1 MKDNKLLVLTLLV
14 GLFLIISSIVVFGS
28 SIDIIAA
35 SISQP
40 INNSHYVI
48 AGTYTFKGAI
58 GAGNSTINVT
68 WFALPNGTVS
78 ANATKIGVNDTLN
91 GTHFTRDTTIITTG
105 HGRFSITASFNET
118 RAGTKSNYTQNI
130 THFNVTVDNEAPIFA
145 GIFFNYSS
153 TNGSASNTGGWVN
166 VSAAA
171 TNGIVFNNTGT
182 IQILVQINNAD
193 LSNQTY
199 LHELAN
205 TSLFYVFNSS
215 SVGTSSAGMAK
226 VPESRG
232 TGGFTAFA
240 GPGSNT
246 LGNFSVN
253 YTVVIDVS
261 NFSEGNYSLTLY
273 VADNSS
279 SDTNDS
285 VYSKFIYNRLDIS
298 VDKTPSITIE
308 KVTTAS
314 TIDVFGSMKYKCSVN
329 DELYGGF
336 TNTILLTKPS
346 GATVSESFG
355 SGVEHEFS
363 NDDTNEAGTYTVKCT
378 TTETAYG
385 RLSASASAEFRAE
398 HAGTAGGGTSGGGS
412 GGGSSAG
419 TISGGIFVNL
429 DLTTGDGSGSLS
441 GSQGTTKSF
450 SVDGKTKHTVEFTVV
465 GTNLV
470 TLTIFSDPVK
480 VQLNIGDVK
489 DVDVDSD
496 GVNDLRVTLNGITDG
511 KADVTLTKAAAVTVE
526 EETAEEE
533 AAPSVAEEEVVTEEA
548 KSSTGFIITIIV
560 IVVIVIL
567 AALLLRKKK

>member
-246 LGNFSVN
+246 LGN
-253 YTVVIDVS
+253 
-261 NFSEGNYSLTLY
+261 YSLTLY

-314 TIDVFGSMKYKCSVN
+314 TIDVFGSIKYKCSVN

-346 GATVSESFG
+346 GATVLESFG

-385 RLSASASAEFRAE
+385 RLSASASAEFR
-398 HAGTAGGGTSGGGS
+398 
-412 GGGSSAG
+412 
-419 TISGGIFVNL
+419 
-429 DLTTGDGSGSLS
+429 
-441 GSQGTTKSF
+441 
-450 SVDGKTKHTVEFTVV
+450 
-465 GTNLV
+465 
-470 TLTIFSDPVK
+470 
-480 VQLNIGDVK
+480 
-489 DVDVDSD
+489 
-496 GVNDLRVTLNGITDG
+496 
-511 KADVTLTKAAAVTVE
+511 
-526 EETAEEE
+526 
-533 AAPSVAEEEVVTEEA
+533 
-548 KSSTGFIITIIV
+548 
-560 IVVIVIL
+560 
-567 AALLLRKKK
+567 

>member
-145 GIFFNYSS
+145 TVFFNYSS

-166 VSAAA
+166 ASN
-171 TNGIVFNNTGT
+171 TNDVLFNNTGT
-182 IQILVQINNAD
+182 IQLLVQINNAD

-560 IVVIVIL
+560 IVVVIIIL
-567 AALLLRKKK
+567 AALLLRKMK

>member
-145 GIFFNYSS
+145 TVFFNYSS

-166 VSAAA
+166 ASN
-171 TNGIVFNNTGT
+171 TNDVLFNNTGT
-182 IQILVQINNAD
+182 IQLLVQINNAD

-215 SVGTSSAGMAK
+215 SVGTSSAGMAI
-226 VPESRG
+226 VPQSSG
-232 TGGFTAFA
+232 TGGFTGAV
-240 GPGSNT
+240 GSNRAD
-246 LGNFSVN
+246 GFSVN

-285 VYSKFIYNRLDIS
+285 VYSKFFYNQLEIS

-314 TIDVFGSMKYKCSVN
+314 TIDVFGSIKYKCSVN

-385 RLSASASAEFRAE
+385 RLSASASADFTAQ
-398 HAGTAGGGTSGGGS
+398 HPGTASGGAAGGGG

-419 TISGGIFVNL
+419 TISGGLFVNL

-560 IVVIVIL
+560 IVVIIIL

>member
-14 GLFLIISSIVVFGS
+14 GLFLVISSIVVFGS
-28 SIDIIAA
+28 SIHINAA

-145 GIFFNYSS
+145 TVFFNYSS

-166 VSAAA
+166 ASN
-171 TNGIVFNNTGT
+171 TNDVLFNNTGT
-182 IQILVQINNAD
+182 IQLLVQINNAD

-246 LGNFSVN
+246 AGNFSVN

-285 VYSKFIYNRLDIS
+285 VYSKFNYLALGIS
-298 VDKTPSITIE
+298 IDKTPSITIE

-314 TIDVFGSMKYKCSVN
+314 TIDVFGSIKYKCSIN
-329 DELYGGF
+329 DEFYGGF

-355 SGVEHEFS
+355 SGVEHEFN

-385 RLSASASAEFRAE
+385 RLSASASADFTAQ
-398 HAGTAGGGTSGGGS
+398 HPGTASGGAAGGGG

-419 TISGGIFVNL
+419 TISGGLFVNL

-450 SVDGKTKHTVEFTVV
+450 SVDGKTKHTIEFTVV

>member
-14 GLFLIISSIVVFGS
+14 GLFLVISSIVVFGS
-28 SIDIIAA
+28 SIHINAA

-145 GIFFNYSS
+145 TVFFNYSS

-166 VSAAA
+166 ASN
-171 TNGIVFNNTGT
+171 TNDVLFNNTGT
-182 IQILVQINNAD
+182 IQLLVQINNAD

-246 LGNFSVN
+246 AGNFSVN

-285 VYSKFIYNRLDIS
+285 VYSKFNYLALGIS
-298 VDKTPSITIE
+298 IDKTPSITIE

-314 TIDVFGSMKYKCSVN
+314 TIDVFGSIKYKCSIN
-329 DELYGGF
+329 DEFYGGF

-355 SGVEHEFS
+355 SGVVHQ
-363 NDDTNEAGTYTVKCT
+363 
-378 TTETAYG
+378 
-385 RLSASASAEFRAE
+385 LQQ
-398 HAGTAGGGTSGGGS
+398 TSQHS
-412 GGGSSAG
+412 
-419 TISGGIFVNL
+419 I
-429 DLTTGDGSGSLS
+429 
-441 GSQGTTKSF
+441 
-450 SVDGKTKHTVEFTVV
+450 
-465 GTNLV
+465 LV
-470 TLTIFSDPVK
+470 LQVA
-480 VQLNIGDVK
+480 VQLVE
-489 DVDVDSD
+489 
-496 GVNDLRVTLNGITDG
+496 
-511 KADVTLTKAAAVTVE
+511 AV
-526 EETAEEE
+526 AE
-533 AAPSVAEEEVVTEEA
+533 AAQQEQSLVDY
-548 KSSTGFIITIIV
+548 
-560 IVVIVIL
+560 L
-567 AALLLRKKK
+567 

>member
-1 MKDNKLLVLTLLV
+1 MKDSKLLVLTLLV
-14 GLFLIISSIVVFGS
+14 GLFLVISSIVVFGVVGGVSGSLTQPANS
-28 SIDIIAA
+28 SHI
-35 SISQP
+35 
-40 INNSHYVI
+40 VI
-48 AGTYTFKGAI
+48 AGTYTFKGPTSLTT
-58 GAGNSTINVT
+58 GSLNETINVT
-68 WFALPNGTVS
+68 WFALPNNTNTAASIRLGSNTTANQS
-78 ANATKIGVNDTLN
+78 DFTNATTG
-91 GTHFTRDTTIITTG
+91 ITAG
-105 HGRFSITASFNET
+105 HGSYSIIASLNDSNNNSALGARNFTA
-118 RAGTKSNYTQNI
+118 NI
-130 THFNVTVDNEAPIFA
+130 THFNVTIDNEAPIFA
-145 GIFFNYSS
+145 PILFNYSS
-153 TNGSASNTGGWVN
+153 TNGSASNTGSWVN
-166 VSAAA
+166 ASNG
-171 TNGIVFNNTGT
+171 TLGGIVFNNTGT

-193 LSNQTY
+193 LTNQTHAPG
-199 LHELAN
+199 HELAN

-232 TGGFTAFA
+232 TGGFTGAV
-240 GPGSNT
+240 GSNRAD
-246 LGNFSVN
+246 GFSVN

-261 NFSEGNYSLTLY
+261 NFSEGNYSLTLF

-279 SDTNDS
+279 SDTNNS
-285 VYSKFIYNRLDIS
+285 VYSKFFYNQLKIS

-314 TIDVFGSMKYKCSVN
+314 TIDVFGSIKYKCSVN

-441 GSQGTTKSF
+441 GSKGTI
-450 SVDGKTKHTVEFTVV
+450 KHR
-465 GTNLV
+465 GC
-470 TLTIFSDPVK
+470 K
-480 VQLNIGDVK
+480 RCGC
-489 DVDVDSD
+489 
-496 GVNDLRVTLNGITDG
+496 
-511 KADVTLTKAAAVTVE
+511 
-526 EETAEEE
+526 
-533 AAPSVAEEEVVTEEA
+533 
-548 KSSTGFIITIIV
+548 
-560 IVVIVIL
+560 
-567 AALLLRKKK
+567 

>member
-14 GLFLIISSIVVFGS
+14 GLFLVISSIVVFGS
-28 SIDIIAA
+28 SIHINAA

-145 GIFFNYSS
+145 TVFFNYSS

-166 VSAAA
+166 ASN
-171 TNGIVFNNTGT
+171 TNDVLFNNTGT
-182 IQILVQINNAD
+182 IQLLVQINNAD

-215 SVGTSSAGMAK
+215 SVGTSSAGMAI
-226 VPESRG
+226 VPQSSG
-232 TGGFTAFA
+232 TGGFTGAV
-240 GPGSNT
+240 GSNRAD
-246 LGNFSVN
+246 GFSVN

-285 VYSKFIYNRLDIS
+285 VYSKFNYLALGIS
-298 VDKTPSITIE
+298 IDKTPSITIE

-314 TIDVFGSMKYKCSVN
+314 TIDVFGSIKYKCSIN
-329 DELYGGF
+329 DEFYGGF

-355 SGVEHEFS
+355 SGVEHEFN

-385 RLSASASAEFRAE
+385 RLSASASADFTAQ
-398 HAGTAGGGTSGGGS
+398 HPGTASGGAAGGGG

-419 TISGGIFVNL
+419 TISGGLFVNL

-450 SVDGKTKHTVEFTVV
+450 SVDGKTKHTIEFTVV